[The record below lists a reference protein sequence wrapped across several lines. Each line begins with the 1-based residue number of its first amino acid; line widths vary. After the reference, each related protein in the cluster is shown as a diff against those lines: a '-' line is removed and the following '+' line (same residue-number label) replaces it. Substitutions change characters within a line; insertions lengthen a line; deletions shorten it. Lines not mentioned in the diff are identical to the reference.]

1 MSLDGIISL
10 AGVVVPVAS
19 LAASVLN
26 QRIRSAQTE
35 GASVAPWILTFAAAL
50 NAVALNGDKAVQA
63 VKLVKGG
70 NRS

>member
-1 MSLDGIISL
+1 MTLDGLINL
-10 AGVVVPVAS
+10 AGIVVPVAS

-26 QRIRSAQTE
+26 QRIRSAQAE
-35 GASVAPWILTFAAAL
+35 GSSVAPWILTFAAGL

-70 NRS
+70 KAS

>member
-1 MSLDGIISL
+1 MTLDGIINL
-10 AGVVVPVAS
+10 AGIVVPVAS

-26 QRIRSAQTE
+26 QRIRSAQAE
-35 GASVAPWILTFAAAL
+35 GSSVAPWILTLSAGL

-70 NRS
+70 KAS

>member
-1 MSLDGIISL
+1 MSLEHSL
-10 AGVVVPVAS
+10 AIVGAIVPVAS

>member
-1 MSLDGIISL
+1 MTLDSFISL

-26 QRIRSAQTE
+26 QRIRRSQAD
-35 GASVAPWILTFAAAL
+35 GASVAPWILAVAAGL

-63 VKLVKGG
+63 VKLAKGG
-70 NRS
+70 KAS

>member
-19 LAASVLN
+19 LAASMLN

-35 GASVAPWILTFAAAL
+35 GRSVDAWILHVAAVL
-50 NAVALNGDKAVQA
+50 NAVALNGDKAMQA
-63 VKLVKGG
+63 LKLARGG
-70 NRS
+70 K

>member
-19 LAASVLN
+19 LAASMLN

-35 GASVAPWILTFAAAL
+35 GRSVDAWILHVAAVL

-63 VKLVKGG
+63 VKLARGG
-70 NRS
+70 K

>member
-70 NRS
+70 NQS